1 MDRATTSLASTSS
14 PYPSSSSRPVP
25 SRPVPPARE
34 RTTDRPGDVDDATTD
49 DATTR
54 RRDDR
59 RPTTRRRDATRRTTD
74 ATNARTERLALSPG
88 PLGAEED
95 VEASIGDV
103 RSIGRVE
110 SIESS
115 RVESIESIGTA

>member
-1 MDRATTSLASTSS
+1 TT
-14 PYPSSSSRPVP
+14 
-25 SRPVPPARE
+25 
-34 RTTDRPGDVDDATTD
+34 
-49 DATTR
+49 
-54 RRDDR
+54 R
-59 RPTTRRRDATRRTTD
+59 RPTTDATTDATRRTDD